1 MCILHV
7 TRHPSISRL
16 IRSLLYRG
24 KPTLARYTNHAEG
37 VVYKKQLGTYFVR
50 TPDGEI
56 VCSISSRLRKELI
69 YPIADRSS
77 IGHHRVQKVDDIHMI
92 DPVAIGDCVQFVVA
106 DDGPGMITEVLPRRN
121 KLARTAA
128 GVKQLEQIIAANVDQ
143 LVTVFAAL
151 LPAPH
156 WNLLDRYLVTAEEA
170 EIPPLIVM
178 TKLDLV
184 EPGTFDAVLDEYRAL
199 GYNVVLTST
208 ATGQGID
215 ELRAALGGKTS
226 VLIGKSGVGKTSL
239 LNAIQPGLGLRV
251 GEVSKAL
258 KKGKH
263 TTTHVEMIDLENDG
277 YIVDTPGMREFST
290 WNIDNGDLALY
301 FREMQPFVGSCRF
314 GLDCTHRTEPGCA
327 ILKAVGAGH
336 ISERRYHSYARML
349 E

>member
-1 MCILHV
+1 M
-7 TRHPSISRL
+7 
-16 IRSLLYRG
+16 
-24 KPTLARYTNHAEG
+24 ARYTNHVEG

-50 TPDGEI
+50 SADGDV

-106 DDGPGMITEVLPRRN
+106 EDGAGLITEVLPRRN
-121 KLARTAA
+121 KLARSAA

-143 LVTVFAAL
+143 LVTVFAAA

-170 EIPPLIVM
+170 EIPALIVM

-184 EPGTFDAVLDEYRAL
+184 EPGTFDAVMDEYRAL
-199 GYNVVLTST
+199 GYHAILTST
-208 ATGQGID
+208 ESGQGID
-215 ELRAALGGKTS
+215 ALRAALNGKTS

-239 LNAIQPGLGLRV
+239 LNAVQPGLGLRV

-263 TTTHVEMIDLENDG
+263 TTTHVEMIGLNEGG

-290 WNIDNGDLALY
+290 WNIDDGDLALF
-301 FREMQPFVGSCRF
+301 FREMQPYVGSCRF

-336 ISERRYHSYARML
+336 ITKRRYESYVRIL
-349 E
+349 D

>member
-1 MCILHV
+1 M
-7 TRHPSISRL
+7 
-16 IRSLLYRG
+16 
-24 KPTLARYTNHAEG
+24 ARYTNHVEG

-50 TPDGEI
+50 SADSDV
-56 VCSISSRLRKELI
+56 VCTISSRLRKELI

-106 DDGPGMITEVLPRRN
+106 EDGAGLITEVLPRRN
-121 KLARTAA
+121 KLARSAA

-143 LVTVFAAL
+143 LVTVFAAA

-170 EIPPLIVM
+170 EIPALIVM

-184 EPGTFDAVLDEYRAL
+184 EPGTFDAVMDEYRAL
-199 GYNVVLTST
+199 GYDAILTST
-208 ATGQGID
+208 ESGQGID
-215 ELRAALGGKTS
+215 ELHAALNGKTS

-239 LNAIQPGLGLRV
+239 LNAVQPGLGLRV

-263 TTTHVEMIDLENDG
+263 TTTHVEMIGLDSGG

-290 WNIDNGDLALY
+290 WNIDDGDLALY
-301 FREMQPFVGSCRF
+301 FRDMQPYVGTCRF

-327 ILKAVGAGH
+327 VLKAVGAGK
-336 ISERRYHSYARML
+336 ISERRYESYVRML
-349 E
+349 D